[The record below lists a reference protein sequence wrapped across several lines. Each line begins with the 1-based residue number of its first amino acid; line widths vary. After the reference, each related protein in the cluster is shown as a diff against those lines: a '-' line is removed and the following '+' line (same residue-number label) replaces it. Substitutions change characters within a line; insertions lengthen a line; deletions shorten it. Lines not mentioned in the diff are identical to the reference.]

1 MDTLYLILYI
11 AAALCFLIAAF
22 VASVVTR
29 TDGTVRSPALTARFN
44 LVALGL
50 LFWVL
55 VPLIHLIDT
64 MD

>member
-1 MDTLYLILYI
+1 MKTLYLILYVLAAVCF
-11 AAALCFLIAAF
+11 AAAAFLAVRPA
-22 VASVVTR
+22 R
-29 TDGTVRSPALTARFN
+29 TDAAGTVRALPN

-55 VPLIHLIDT
+55 VPLIVTIDS